1 MWITS
6 AEQEGLTHMFS
17 RTSSYGNSDE
27 TMDLPTRT
35 IYCPSGSSTDDDI
48 DVWESEGG
56 SSSLPEGDPARG
68 MPRDAYGWWADIS
81 AGWLAKQPNNAMP
94 KDRAM
99 AQLAVLGE
107 KDDKIL
113 RCLGAA
119 VILRWNR
126 FPTMLQKELFDNGSS
141 IGELLEPGALRA
153 ESARFLHTHKDAE
166 GRRSSS
172 L

>member
-1 MWITS
+1 MY
-6 AEQEGLTHMFS
+6 S
-17 RTSSYGNSDE
+17 RTQSYGNSDD

-35 IYCPSGSSTDDDI
+35 IHCPARSSADHDI

-56 SSSLPEGDPARG
+56 SSSLSESDPA
-68 MPRDAYGWWADIS
+68 PRDAYGWWAGIN
-81 AGWLAKQPNNAMP
+81 AGWLAKQPNNPMP

-153 ESARFLHTHKDAE
+153 EIARFLHKHKDDE
-166 GRRSSS
+166 GRHSSS
-172 L
+172 RGV

>member
-1 MWITS
+1 
-6 AEQEGLTHMFS
+6 MFS
-17 RTSSYGNSDE
+17 HTPSYGNSDE
-27 TMDLPTRT
+27 TMDLPAHT
-35 IYCPSGSSTDDDI
+35 IDCPFRSSTHDAI

-56 SSSLPEGDPARG
+56 SLPEGDPARD
-68 MPRDAYGWWADIS
+68 MPRDAYGWWAGIS

-141 IGELLEPGALRA
+141 IDELLEPGALRV
-153 ESARFLHTHKDAE
+153 EIARFLHEHKDDI
-166 GRRSSS
+166 G
-172 L
+172 

>member
-1 MWITS
+1 
-6 AEQEGLTHMFS
+6 MFS
-17 RTSSYGNSDE
+17 HTPSYGYSDE

-35 IYCPSGSSTDDDI
+35 IRCPGPSTHHDI

-56 SSSLPEGDPARG
+56 SSSLPEGDAARG
-68 MPRDAYGWWADIS
+68 MSRDDYGWWAGIS
-81 AGWLAKQPNNAMP
+81 TGWLAKQPDNAMP

-126 FPTMLQKELFDNGSS
+126 FPTMLQKELFDDGSS
-141 IGELLEPGALRA
+141 IGELLEPGALRV
-153 ESARFLHTHKDAE
+153 EIARFLHKHKDDE
-166 GRRSSS
+166 GRRSSGRGV
-172 L
+172 